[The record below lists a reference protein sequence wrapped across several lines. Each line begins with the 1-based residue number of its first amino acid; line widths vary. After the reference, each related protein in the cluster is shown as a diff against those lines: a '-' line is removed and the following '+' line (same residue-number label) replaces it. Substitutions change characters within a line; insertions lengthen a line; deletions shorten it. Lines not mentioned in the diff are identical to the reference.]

1 MSNIKIKKFPQIIIL
16 NSNFFNVEMLTSI
29 LKSIF
34 NINTKENVVKTYDG
48 NQAVKKYTKYE

>member
-16 NSNFFNVEMLTSI
+16 NSNFFNVEMLNFI

-48 NQAVKKYTKYE
+48 NQAV